1 MLSVVL
7 LLLVACASHGAVM
20 VTMDRERTI
29 GKSEWLGANPV
40 KRYFLS
46 PICPLVPKKC

>member
-1 MLSVVL
+1 
-7 LLLVACASHGAVM
+7 M

-40 KRYFLS
+40 KRYLLS
-46 PICPLVPKKC
+46 PNCPLVPKTC